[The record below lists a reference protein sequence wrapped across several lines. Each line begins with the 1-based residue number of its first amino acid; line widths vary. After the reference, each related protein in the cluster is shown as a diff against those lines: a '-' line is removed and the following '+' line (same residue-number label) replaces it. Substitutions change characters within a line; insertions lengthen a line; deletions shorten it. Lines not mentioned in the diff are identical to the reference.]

1 MKNNELHY
9 EDIANIMVGEGNSD
23 YEIYLK
29 TKELLSLQTTYPE
42 LCNPDELHFQLVH
55 QAEELFFKSLNHSL
69 LEINKYILEKNTN
82 RILSNFNRAH
92 IAQKNLLTTI
102 ELLYPMSPRE
112 YQDIRL
118 KLGNGSGQDSPGFKS
133 FLKIAPYLW
142 RSYKSLYLNDN
153 MDNLHKIYNTEYK
166 HCDAFIIAESF
177 LELDD
182 LHNKFLYFHMKLIG
196 RSIGL
201 QAHSIKGNVVTNLTS
216 RIARSLFPE
225 LWDVRSKMTSEWG
238 SQYGIV
244 RDSLSEN
251 SSVN

>member
-1 MKNNELHY
+1 MKKNEIVY
-9 EDIANIMVGEGNSD
+9 DDIVNIMVGDGKSD
-23 YEIYLK
+23 YELYLK
-29 TKELLSLQTTYPE
+29 TKELLSLQTNYSD
-42 LCNPDELHFQLVH
+42 LCNIDELHFQLVH

-69 LEINKYILEKNTN
+69 LEVNKYMLEKNTN
-82 RILSNFNRAH
+82 RILSSFKRAH
-92 IAQKNLLTTI
+92 KAQASLLSTI

-133 FLKIAPYLW
+133 FLKIAPCLW
-142 RSYKSLYLNDN
+142 RSYKAEYLDDN
-153 MDNLHKIYNTEYK
+153 TENLHKIYNTEYK

-177 LELDD
+177 LEVDD
-182 LHNKFLYFHMKLIG
+182 YYNKFLYFHMKLIG

-201 QAHSIKGNVVTNLTS
+201 EAHSMKGNVVTNLTA

-251 SSVN
+251 SRVN